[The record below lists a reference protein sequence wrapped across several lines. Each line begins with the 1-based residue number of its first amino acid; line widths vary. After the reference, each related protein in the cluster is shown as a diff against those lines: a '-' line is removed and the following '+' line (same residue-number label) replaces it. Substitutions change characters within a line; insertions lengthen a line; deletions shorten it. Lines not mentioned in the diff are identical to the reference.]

1 MEQIYTEGEE
11 EGNKWDE
18 GGEQQATTRDTRN
31 SRGSNGRAKRDL
43 SSNNIQEAAYY
54 MKELKVLF
62 SNVDMFT
69 NYKINEL
76 RVRISGYQSPPQV
89 IAIQEVKPKHYRFER
104 DILEYCI
111 EGYEIFGKNLA
122 KEEHGRGLSLYIQKG
137 IQHDVVVFKE
147 EATEYIATKIKGKSD
162 DVLFVS
168 IYRSPN
174 SDTVN
179 NEKTYG
185 YAGGNK

>member
-1 MEQIYTEGEE
+1 
-11 EGNKWDE
+11 
-18 GGEQQATTRDTRN
+18 
-31 SRGSNGRAKRDL
+31 
-43 SSNNIQEAAYY
+43 
-54 MKELKVLF
+54 
-62 SNVDMFT
+62 MFT
-69 NYKINEL
+69 NDKINEL
-76 RVRISGYQSPPQV
+76 RAKISGDQSSPQV
-89 IAIQEVKPKHYRFER
+89 IAIQEIKPKHYRFER

-122 KEEHGRGLSLYIQKG
+122 KEEHGRGLLLYIQKG

-147 EATEYIATKIKGKSD
+147 EATEYIASKIKGKSD

-179 NEKTYG
+179 NEKLM
-185 YAGGNK
+185 AMLEEM